1 MNFGFR
7 KNINS
12 RSGASVPSDMGNA
25 VCAMDLLRIARENP
39 YNVAT
44 LWTGKGLQSG
54 VMSIPTGQT
63 HEHKRGTSDA
73 VIMFVSGMGEVRTG
87 ALGCTGERRAA
98 LGEGNTFFVPAG
110 EPYDIINTGST
121 PLQIVF
127 IHAPADMPHGTR
139 Y

>member
-12 RSGASVPSDMGNA
+12 RSGENIPADMGNA
-25 VCAMDLLRIARENP
+25 VCAMDLFRIAKENP
-39 YNVAT
+39 YNVAA
-44 LWTGKGLQSG
+44 LWTGKGLQCG
-54 VMSIPTGQT
+54 VMSIPVAKT
-63 HEHKRGTSDA
+63 HEHKRGASDA
-73 VIMFVSGMGEVRTG
+73 VIMFVSGMGEVRSG
-87 ALGCTGERRAA
+87 ALGCTGERKTA

-121 PLQIVF
+121 PLKVIF
-127 IHAPADMPHGTR
+127 IHAPASMAHGTR